1 MWFHEVDSDFT
12 MTSGSLTLVS
22 KVNDQYYMCTLD
34 NGELSVIY
42 EFDYPNKLSQPKSCT
57 KPRIICITIYT

>member
-1 MWFHEVDSDFT
+1 